1 MRGNSNYN
9 LLNGNDRHMIN
20 VPQHPVYNPPD
31 SLKSVG
37 ATFLA
42 MVSLADPSGRSS
54 SKTLRDLILAVA
66 LNNNTGNSLISINQL
81 KCHSNNSSSSSRD
94 SLQTILSN
102 STSLTMVSK
111 GLGSSNSSKCLSSI
125 NLHLSPWEAMP
136 LHHSCQSISSR
147 MLFTV
152 QDLLMLLRVIPLE
165 VSLLNNNSNSLQTGV
180 ETTLNMV
187 EVPVLNFTEI
197 L

>member
-1 MRGNSNYN
+1 
-9 LLNGNDRHMIN
+9 
-20 VPQHPVYNPPD
+20 
-31 SLKSVG
+31 
-37 ATFLA
+37 
-42 MVSLADPSGRSS
+42 
-54 SKTLRDLILAVA
+54 
-66 LNNNTGNSLISINQL
+66 
-81 KCHSNNSSSSSRD
+81 
-94 SLQTILSN
+94 
-102 STSLTMVSK
+102 
-111 GLGSSNSSKCLSSI
+111 
-125 NLHLSPWEAMP
+125 
-136 LHHSCQSISSR
+136 

>member
-1 MRGNSNYN
+1 
-9 LLNGNDRHMIN
+9 
-20 VPQHPVYNPPD
+20 
-31 SLKSVG
+31 
-37 ATFLA
+37 
-42 MVSLADPSGRSS
+42 
-54 SKTLRDLILAVA
+54 
-66 LNNNTGNSLISINQL
+66 
-81 KCHSNNSSSSSRD
+81 
-94 SLQTILSN
+94 
-102 STSLTMVSK
+102 MVSK

-125 NLHLSPWEAMP
+125 NLHLSQWEAMP
-136 LHHSCQSISSR
+136 LHHSCQSTSSR

-165 VSLLNNNSNSLQTGV
+165 VSLLNNNSNSLQTGA

>member
-1 MRGNSNYN
+1 MCPSTPSITRPTPLRASA
-9 LLNGNDRHMIN
+9 LA
-20 VPQHPVYNPPD
+20 
-31 SLKSVG
+31 S
-37 ATFLA
+37 LA

-54 SKTLRDLILAVA
+54 SKTLRDLTLAVA

-125 NLHLSPWEAMP
+125 NLHLSQWEAMP
-136 LHHSCQSISSR
+136 LHHSCQSTSSR

-165 VSLLNNNSNSLQTGV
+165 VSLLNNNSNSLQTGA